1 MSNTTRVNINTA
13 SMDELISVPG
23 IGPALAK
30 RIIDK
35 RPFSNLD
42 DLTRVPGIKKN
53 SLEKLSPFLTDQ
65 ENELPADFQSF
76 VDSVREETNSEPMVS
91 EGVFVEDP
99 ELSMDEKPEEV
110 SRLDQVIDE
119 TFLESEPNDNQV
131 IDETFLEPE
140 PNDDQVI
147 DDTFLEPESSGEYD
161 QDKDF
166 EDDEIEAEVEIIE
179 PDPAPEEEVKIG
191 SKISEIE
198 IETPDDDTEK
208 VWEVDN
214 IRTPESEKPVE
225 PVFKEEVLPHEIE
238 DQKEPERSSSDEL
251 ISRSQ
256 LIWSLLG
263 TAIFSILLTVLITL
277 GILSA
282 TNGGL
287 KYATVSEASRLEN
300 QITILNDL
308 TTTMQTDMQGMRTRL
323 DAMETMAGRVSV
335 LEGRADSMEAD
346 LTIVQTTIKEISKT
360 LTTVQN
366 DILALKKS
374 AQKSDDFRSGLL
386 QLLLNIDGQTQEGK

>member
-1 MSNTTRVNINTA
+1 MSDVTKVNINTA
-13 SMDELISVPG
+13 SLDELISVPG

-30 RIIDK
+30 RIMDK
-35 RPFSNLD
+35 RPFSNLE
-42 DLTRVPGIKKN
+42 DLTRVSGIGEN
-53 SLEKLSPFLTDQ
+53 SLEKLRPALTDQ
-65 ENELPADFQSF
+65 ETELPADFQSF
-76 VDSVREETNSEPMVS
+76 VDSIREETKAEPIIS
-91 EGVFVEDP
+91 EGVFEEDH
-99 ELSMDEKPEEV
+99 EVSMEENPEEV
-110 SRLDQVIDE
+110 SRLDQVVDVA
-119 TFLESEPNDNQV
+119 FS
-131 IDETFLEPE
+131 EPE
-140 PNDDQVI
+140 PSDEQDQEKGF
-147 DDTFLEPESSGEYD
+147 DE
-161 QDKDF
+161 
-166 EDDEIEAEVEIIE
+166 DEIEAEVEIIE
-179 PDPAPEEEVKIG
+179 PDPTPEEEVQIG
-191 SKISEIE
+191 SKISDIE
-198 IETPDDDTEK
+198 IKSPDDYTEK
-208 VWEVDN
+208 VLEVDD
-214 IRTPESEKPVE
+214 IRPPETEQPVE
-225 PVFKEEVLPHEIE
+225 SVFKAEVFPHKMD
-238 DQKEPERSSSDEL
+238 DQTQPEERSSDES

-300 QITILNDL
+300 QIGILNDL
-308 TTTMQTDMQGMRTRL
+308 TTSMQTDMQGMRTRL

-346 LTIVQTTIKEISKT
+346 LTIAQTTIKEISKT

-386 QLLLNIDGQTQEGK
+386 QLLLNIDAPAPEGK